1 MQLSGKPDKFA
12 TLTLFQ
18 LKSRLLLTKCHQL
31 VARDQ
36 ILVARNKRGHFL
48 QDDITYLRVNSTFVY
63 G

>member
-36 ILVARNKRGHFL
+36 ILVAIKKE
-48 QDDITYLRVNSTFVY
+48 DTFCKMT
-63 G
+63 